1 MYDPIMRVFTVL
13 EILQARD
20 YVTGAE
26 LAERLEVDLR
36 TVQRYIVRLKDEEA
50 FALSLG
56 LRALRQIG
64 LSAFAPATESTL
76 TKLER
81 VMPESLRESIRTVED
96 VVALEPGPWVVSTS
110 VECLV
115 RAASAIRTGK
125 RIRFGYRSH
134 DGAASRRQIEPY
146 GVIHTDGRWY
156 VIGYCLSRRALRTFR
171 LDRITD
177 LEIRTAAFR
186 RPAEFDAQRYLHEHM
201 PFVQSEYQIDVWID
215 MPLDEVERSV
225 APWRILTEADG
236 RGTRLRCG
244 RDRLE
249 MLAALLLSL
258 GRRIVVHSPAAL
270 RETFRQMAG
279 QALAAASAITAG
291 SEPSAKVRSAKV
303 RAAKVTWGRRNHM
316 ASPSCCMWSRSR
328 SSGEAVVKRRRSSAT
343 RSGGVLERRTQSSK
357 FMPRGLSL

>member
-36 TVQRYIVRLKDEEA
+36 TVQRYIVRLRDLKIPIDSSRGVGGAYRLRAGFRLPPLLLTNEEA

-81 VMPESLRESIRTVED
+81 VLPEKLRESIRTVED

-115 RAASAIRTGK
+115 RAASAIRTG
-125 RIRFGYRSH
+125 RRVRFGYRSH
-134 DGAASRRQIEPY
+134 DGSGSRRQIEPY

-156 VIGYCLSRRALRTFR
+156 LIGYCLSRRALRTFR
-171 LDRITD
+171 LDRIAD
-177 LEIRTAAFR
+177 LEIGTATFR
-186 RPAEFDAQRYLHEHM
+186 RSAGFDAQRYLHEHM
-201 PFVQSEYQIDVWID
+201 PFVQSEYQIDVWVD
-215 MPLDEVERSV
+215 MPLEEVGREI
-225 APWRILTEADG
+225 APWRIATEAERG
-236 RGTRLRCG
+236 GTRLRCG

-249 MLAALLLSL
+249 MMAALLLSL
-258 GRRIVVHSPAAL
+258 GRRIEVRSPAEL
-270 RETFRQMAG
+270 RRTFRKMG
-279 QALAAASAITAG
+279 RQALAAA
-291 SEPSAKVRSAKV
+291 
-303 RAAKVTWGRRNHM
+303 RR
-316 ASPSCCMWSRSR
+316 
-328 SSGEAVVKRRRSSAT
+328 
-343 RSGGVLERRTQSSK
+343 
-357 FMPRGLSL
+357 